1 MFNQLPPLK
10 TLRAFEAAARHQS
23 FTEAAI
29 ELSLTQ
35 GAISYQIRRL
45 ESHLNISLFQ
55 RSARQVNLTSEG
67 QSLFGTTH
75 QLLRELEDV
84 IHSIAP
90 GKNQLILTV
99 SVSTFFVTRW
109 LSQRLGNFINNN
121 PQITLRLQH
130 SVNDP
135 DFAVEEVDLA
145 IRWGKGTW
153 SGSESELLI
162 SSPMI
167 ALCSPKLV
175 NGENPIRQLDD
186 LRQQTFLHDQ
196 EGTDG
201 WRDWLIKAGLDD
213 LGSGPGPVI
222 VDPNVRVQSAIDG
235 HGLVLA
241 NHLLNEDI
249 VQGRLVIPFDI
260 QLEGLGFYLVYTPN
274 ATRRK
279 AFQLFRHWLLSEA
292 ASNARNVF
300 RGGNWLN
307 IGMH

>member
-1 MFNQLPPLK
+1 M
-10 TLRAFEAAARHQS
+10 
-23 FTEAAI
+23 
-29 ELSLTQ
+29 
-35 GAISYQIRRL
+35 
-45 ESHLNISLFQ
+45 
-55 RSARQVNLTSEG
+55 TSEG
-67 QSLFGTTH
+67 QSLFRTTH
-75 QLLRELEDV
+75 RLLRELEDE

-90 GKNQLILTV
+90 GKDQLMLTV
-99 SVSTFFVTRW
+99 SVSTYFVTRW

-167 ALCSPKLV
+167 ALCSPKV
-175 NGENPIRQLDD
+175 INGENPIRQLDD

-196 EGTDG
+196 EGNDG

-241 NHLLNEDI
+241 NHLLDEDI

-260 QLEGLGFYLVYTPN
+260 QLEGLGFHLVYSPN
-274 ATRRK
+274 ATSRK
-279 AFQLFRHWLLSEA
+279 AFRLFRHWLLSEA
-292 ASNARNVF
+292 ANFDSS
-300 RGGNWLN
+300 
-307 IGMH
+307 IYI

>member
-45 ESHLNISLFQ
+45 ESHLNIPLFQ

-67 QSLFGTTH
+67 QSLFRTTH
-75 QLLRELEDV
+75 RLLRELEDE

-99 SVSTFFVTRW
+99 SVSTYFVTRW

-167 ALCSPKLV
+167 ALCSPKVV

-213 LGSGPGPVI
+213 LSRQALR
-222 VDPNVRVQSAIDG
+222 NFDG
-235 HGLVLA
+235 FNDA
-241 NHLLNEDI
+241 A
-249 VQGRLVIPFDI
+249 PFSD
-260 QLEGLGFYLVYTPN
+260 EPRHVGTCGHVT
-274 ATRRK
+274 
-279 AFQLFRHWLLSEA
+279 AFGQRFD
-292 ASNARNVF
+292 V
-300 RGGNWLN
+300 
-307 IGMH
+307 